1 MNVSYC
7 LVLIPFLFACGQP
20 HGEKKNDAKL
30 DRHADYNE
38 PDKEV
43 SESTKPKILPLKSG
57 MTEAEIAGSFF
68 VASENLEKLIGTIE
82 EPITDSPIAVPAT
95 TAFGNLKGVFRL
107 NDSIKLIPF
116 YFSDDF
122 GIQAFTKWRI
132 STSDSTLTFVGSL
145 KPGLYEKY
153 SFAQIKEKVKVKNK
167 EFFIGETMG
176 GDEGE
181 VNLYL
186 WTAKCE
192 RNDDFRRVVQFEAS
206 YVEYE
211 NPKSLTYKLT
221 GSQLSIFLNTDSI
234 VSRPNNTIEKIKIK
248 SEIVKT
254 VNLN

>member
-1 MNVSYC
+1 MKVSLF
-7 LVLIPFLFACGQP
+7 LVLVLFLFACGQP
-20 HGEKKNDAKL
+20 YGEKKNDAKL
-30 DRHADYNE
+30 DRHADYSE
-38 PDKEV
+38 SDKEI
-43 SESTKPKILPLKSG
+43 SESTKPMILPLKSG
-57 MTEAEIAGSFF
+57 MTEAEIAGSHF
-68 VASENLEKLIGTIE
+68 VASSDLNKLVGIIE
-82 EPITDSPIAVPAT
+82 EPVIGLPNAFPAT
-95 TAFGNLKGVFRL
+95 TGFGKLKGVFQI

-116 YFSDDF
+116 YLSDDF
-122 GIQAFTKWRI
+122 GIQAFTKWRM
-132 STSDSTLTFVGSL
+132 STSDSILTYVSNL

-153 SFAQIKEKVKVKNK
+153 SFAQIKEKVKVKDK

-181 VNLYL
+181 INLYL
-186 WTAKCE
+186 WTAKYE
-192 RNDDFRRVVQFEAS
+192 QNDDFRKVDQFETS

-234 VSRPNNTIEKIKIK
+234 VSKPNSPIEKITIK